1 MKETEAKILD
11 LGTSGQALL
20 KTKHPW
26 KPHRWFRGWLNY
38 VKRVT
43 TERERNYQSNHEVKE
58 FSNAD
63 AGHSQCDVGTYFEHS
78 CRASSR
84 LAI

>member
-1 MKETEAKILD
+1 MKETEAQILD
-11 LGTSGQALL
+11 LGTHGQALL

-26 KPHRWFRGWLNY
+26 KPHCWFRACLNY

-43 TERERNYQSNHEVKE
+43 TGRERSYQSNHEVEE

-63 AGHSQCDVGTYFEHS
+63 AGHCQCYVGTYFEHS